1 MKLDPKHIKPI
12 PKSVLIFGA
21 SGHIGGPMAA
31 FLRFH
36 APDMKLRLASSR
48 PEGVDDLKTAF
59 PEAEVVVASYMDSA
73 ALEAA
78 FAGIEAAMIVTP
90 PECDELAAMTNVV
103 RATSKA
109 GTVKHI
115 IRVVGLQPDMNHAR
129 VPEKMRSFGK
139 GIEVQHPIARQVLDD
154 AGLPVTYLNSG
165 ASFMDN
171 LLRLAGQV
179 QEGYLSWPNRP
190 VTYIDPREIGEA
202 AARLLL
208 SEDARHIYQF
218 YTLNNGEEP
227 RSASDVAAL
236 MEEVLLRKIPHDP
249 TKEAFIAFF
258 KPLVDGGAMPPH
270 FPDYL
275 WDFFE
280 YEAANATVWVPNQFM
295 ERTLGRKPNT
305 LRAWLMEH
313 RAMFLPDADETRLA
327 AVMPNSTLPTEAT
340 TNAEAGIDGVW
351 DFAVST
357 PMGQE
362 PHELNVQT
370 HADGTLTGEVRHLKN
385 GSVMQIEEGR
395 YSGNALTWK
404 MRMEKPIKVKLAV
417 SIQIDGNTLSGGAK
431 AGLFGKA
438 KISGQRMSEEV

>member
-21 SGHIGGPMAA
+21 SGHIGRPMAE

-36 APDMKLRLASSR
+36 APEMRLRLASSR
-48 PEGVDDLKTAF
+48 PEGMAALQSAF
-59 PEAEVVVASYMDSA
+59 PDAEIVQVSYSDPARMT
-73 ALEAA
+73 AA
-78 FAGIEAAMIVTP
+78 FSGIEAALVVTP
-90 PECDELAAMTNVV
+90 PECDELSAMTNVV
-103 RATSKA
+103 NAVRKA
-109 GTVKHI
+109 GTLQHL

-154 AGLPVTYLNSG
+154 ADLPVTYLNSG

-179 QEGYLSWPNRP
+179 QAGYLAWPNRP
-190 VTYIDPREIGEA
+190 VTYIDPREIGEV

-208 SEDARHIYQF
+208 SEDARHIFQF
-218 YTLNNGEEP
+218 YTMNNGEEP

-236 MEEVLLRKIPHDP
+236 MEDVLLRKIPHDP
-249 TKEAFIAFF
+249 SKEGFLAYFQ
-258 KPLVDGGAMPPH
+258 PLVDGGAMPAH

-313 RAMFLPDADETRLA
+313 RAMFQPDADDA
-327 AVMPNSTLPTEAT
+327 APDVIMPNTSLPTYSD
-340 TNAEAGIDGVW
+340 GKPDGVW
-351 DFAVST
+351 DFAVAT

-362 PHELNVQT
+362 PHEMTIKT

-385 GSVMQIEEGR
+385 GTVMQIEEGR
-395 YSGNALTWK
+395 HSGNTLTWK
-404 MRMEKPIKVKLAV
+404 MRMEKPIKVKLSVA
-417 SIQIDGNTLSGGAK
+417 IQVDGNTLSGGAK

-438 KISGQRMSEEV
+438 KISGQRITELV

>member
-21 SGHIGGPMAA
+21 SGHIGRPMAE

-36 APDMKLRLASSR
+36 APDMRLRLASSR
-48 PEGVDDLKTAF
+48 PDGMAALQSAF
-59 PEAEVVVASYMDSA
+59 PEAEIVDVNYSDPAKMD
-73 ALEAA
+73 AA
-78 FAGIEAAMIVTP
+78 FFGIEAALLLTP
-90 PECDELAAMTNVV
+90 PECDERSAMTNVV
-103 RATSKA
+103 NASHKS
-109 GTVKHI
+109 GTLKHL
-115 IRVVGLQPDMNHAR
+115 IRIVGLQPDMNHAR

-154 AGLPVTYLNSG
+154 ADMPVTYLNSG

-171 LLRLAGQV
+171 LLRLAGQI
-179 QEGYLSWPNRP
+179 QAGRLAWPNRP

-218 YTLNNGEEP
+218 YTMNNGEEP
-227 RSASDVAAL
+227 KSASDVAAL

-249 TKEAFIAFF
+249 SKEGFLAYF
-258 KPLVDGGAMPPH
+258 KPLVDGGAMPEH

-275 WDFFE
+275 WDFFD

-305 LRAWLMEH
+305 LRSWLMEH
-313 RAMFLPDADETRLA
+313 RAMFLPDADDVQLA
-327 AVMPNSTLPTEAT
+327 AVTPNTSVSTSLDTKPD
-340 TNAEAGIDGVW
+340 GIW
-351 DFAVST
+351 DFSVTT

-362 PHELNVQT
+362 PHEMTIHT

-385 GSVMQIEEGR
+385 GTVMQIEDGR
-395 YSGNALTWK
+395 HSGNTLTWK
-404 MRMEKPIKVKLAV
+404 MRMEKPIKVKLSVAILV
-417 SIQIDGNTLSGGAK
+417 DGNTLAGGAK

-438 KISGQRMSEEV
+438 KINGQRITELV

>member
-21 SGHIGGPMAA
+21 SGHIGGPMARY
-31 FLRFH
+31 LRFH
-36 APDMKLRLASSR
+36 APDIKLRLASSR
-48 PEGVDDLKTAF
+48 PEGMEALQTAF
-59 PEAEVVVASYMDSA
+59 PEAEVVAVDYRDAAKVTAAFSGIQA
-73 ALEAA
+73 AL
-78 FAGIEAAMIVTP
+78 IVTP
-90 PECDELAAMTNVV
+90 PECDELSAMTNVV
-103 RATSKA
+103 QAANKT
-109 GTVKHI
+109 GTLKHL

-129 VPEKMRSFGK
+129 VPEKMRKFGK

-179 QEGYLSWPNRP
+179 QDGYLAWPNRP
-190 VTYIDPREIGEA
+190 VTYIDPREIGEV

-218 YTLNNGEEP
+218 YTMNNGEEP
-227 RSASDVAAL
+227 HSASDVAAM

-249 TKEAFIAFF
+249 SKEGFLAFF
-258 KPLVDGGAMPPH
+258 QPLVDGGAMPSH

-295 ERTLGRKPNT
+295 ERVLGRKPNT

-313 RAMFLPDADETRLA
+313 RAMFLPEADEAPLD
-327 AVMPNSTLPTEAT
+327 VIMPNSSVRTEAGNT
-340 TNAEAGIDGVW
+340 LDGVW
-351 DFAVST
+351 DFAVTT

-362 PHELNVQT
+362 PHELTIKT
-370 HADGTLTGEVRHLKN
+370 HANGTLTGEVRHLKN
-385 GSVMQIEEGR
+385 GTVMQIEEGR
-395 YSGNALTWK
+395 HSGNSLTWK
-404 MRMEKPIKVKLAV
+404 MRMEKPIKVKLSV
-417 SIQIDGNTLSGGAK
+417 SVQVDGNTLSGGAK

-438 KISGQRMSEEV
+438 KINGQRITLPV

>member
-1 MKLDPKHIKPI
+1 MKLDPKHIKSI

-21 SGHIGGPMAA
+21 SGHIGRPMAE

-36 APDMKLRLASSR
+36 APDMRLRLASSR
-48 PEGVDDLKTAF
+48 TEGMAALQTAF
-59 PEAEVVVASYMDSA
+59 PEAEIVEVNYSDPAKMD
-73 ALEAA
+73 AA
-78 FAGIEAAMIVTP
+78 FFGIEAGLILTP
-90 PECDELAAMTNVV
+90 PECDEQSAMTNVV
-103 RATSKA
+103 NAVRKS
-109 GTVKHI
+109 GTVKHL

-139 GIEVQHPIARQVLDD
+139 GIEVQHPIARRVLDD
-154 AGLPVTYLNSG
+154 AELPLTYLNSG

-179 QEGYLSWPNRP
+179 QDGYFAWPNRP
-190 VTYIDPREIGEA
+190 VTYIDPREIGEV

-218 YTLNNGEEP
+218 YTMNNGEEP
-227 RSASDVAAL
+227 RSAADVAAL

-249 TKEAFIAFF
+249 SKEGFLDYFQ
-258 KPLVDGGAMPPH
+258 PLVDGGAMPAH

-295 ERTLGRKPNT
+295 ERMLGRKPNT

-313 RAMFLPDADETRLA
+313 RAMFLPDADEALLDA
-327 AVMPNSTLPTEAT
+327 IMPNTVLAT
-340 TNAEAGIDGVW
+340 QADNMLDGVW

-357 PMGQE
+357 PVGQE
-362 PHELNVQT
+362 PHKMTIET
-370 HADGTLTGEVRHLKN
+370 HPDGTLTGEVRHLKN
-385 GSVMQIEEGR
+385 GSVMQIEDGR
-395 YSGNALTWK
+395 HSGNSMTWK
-404 MRMEKPIKVKLAV
+404 MRMDKPIKVNLSV
-417 SIQIDGNTLSGGAK
+417 STQVDGNTLSGWAK

-438 KISGQRMSEEV
+438 KISGQRIT